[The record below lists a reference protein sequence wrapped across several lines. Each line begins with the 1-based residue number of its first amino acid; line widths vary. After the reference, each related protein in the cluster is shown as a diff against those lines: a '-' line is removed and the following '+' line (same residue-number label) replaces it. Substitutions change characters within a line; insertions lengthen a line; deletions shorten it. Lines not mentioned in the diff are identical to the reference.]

1 MKVIAI
7 LNHKGGT
14 GKTTSSLNIG
24 AGLAKLN
31 KKVLLIDI
39 DPQTNLSEGLGVRN
53 AEKSIYQN
61 IKGDPRLPILN
72 ITDNLDLIPASI
84 DLLGAELE
92 MVSIFGR
99 ETIIKKLLNPI
110 KDNYDYIILDCPP
123 AIGMLTVNA
132 IVASDTLLIPLEAE
146 FYSYTGIDKLVDII
160 QKVKDNYNE
169 NLTIGGVFITK
180 YNAQRSL
187 TGKMKASIGKYFGDK
202 LFDTAIR
209 VNISLSEAQLSGKS
223 VFDYAPTSNG
233 AKDYSD
239 LVNEITAKI

>member
-1 MKVIAI
+1 MKTIAI

-24 AGLAKLN
+24 AGLAKIN
-31 KKVLLIDI
+31 KRVLLIDI
-39 DPQTNLSEGLGVRN
+39 DPQTNLSEGLGIRN
-53 AEKSIYQN
+53 AEKSIYQS
-61 IKGDPRLPILN
+61 IKGAPLSIIN
-72 ITDNLDLIPASI
+72 ITENLDLIPASV

-99 ETIIKKLLNPI
+99 ETIIKKLLKPV
-110 KDNYDYIILDCPP
+110 KDSYDYIILDCPP

-160 QKVKDNYNE
+160 QKIKENYNE

-202 LFDTAIR
+202 LFDTTIR

>member
-53 AEKSIYQN
+53 VERSIYQS
-61 IKGDPRLPILN
+61 IKEETALPILN
-72 ITDNLDLIPASI
+72 ITENLDLVPSSI
-84 DLLGAELE
+84 DLLAAELE
-92 MVSIFGR
+92 MVSRFGR
-99 ETIIKKLLNPI
+99 EIIIKKLLNPI
-110 KDNYDYIILDCPP
+110 KSDYDYIVLDCPP
-123 AIGMLTVNA
+123 AMGMLTINA

-160 QKVKDNYNE
+160 QKVRDNYNE
-169 NLTIGGVFITK
+169 KLTIGGVFITK
-180 YNAQRSL
+180 YDARRAL
-187 TGKMKASIGKYFGDK
+187 TEKMKTSIGKYFGDK
-202 LFDTAIR
+202 LFDTTIR
-209 VNISLSEAQLSGKS
+209 INVALSEAQLSGKS
-223 VFDYAPTSNG
+223 VFDYDPNSNG

-239 LVNEITAKI
+239 LVNEMTAKI